1 MIKFH
6 AVLRSKISAL
16 ALGATLVA
24 PAAAQTTGPV
34 KVFLLA
40 GQSNMQGHGFITEQ
54 AAGIEVQGTLR
65 HFVDNNPGYAFL
77 RPAGNWVV
85 RNDTWMWV
93 RQGPVGSPNSDTYST
108 GNLTA
113 GFGAGTNIGP
123 TSWAIGPEFGMGMK
137 LGDYFNEEVVIVKIC
152 WGGTSLVGD
161 WRPPSTVA
169 KRGGVVGS
177 YYNIFLS
184 TWQQAQAAITARYP
198 GRAIEVKGFGWHQ
211 GENDRFSAAAT
222 AEYEANLADL
232 IVDLRAALN
241 APGMPVV
248 IATTSDGPVP
258 TAPNLWLD
266 IENAQLAMS
275 ARENV
280 STVSTRPNYRLP
292 AVSPRN
298 EDIHWNKNAESVYKN
313 GELMGDA
320 MVALLST
327 PDSPDA
333 TPPSPNPPGFAT
345 PPTALNSASV
355 TMTANTATDI
365 NGVQYRFVETTG
377 NPGATSSDWQYSPS
391 YVDTGLAPGT
401 TYSYAVQARDQS
413 VAGNTTAAQAAV
425 SATTFPV
432 DTAPPAPN
440 PMTFATAPAAA
451 NAITINMTATTA
463 VDANYPVEYFFEE
476 TTNTPGGTDSG
487 WQSSPA
493 FSDSGLRPGT
503 TYSYRVKA
511 RDKEA
516 APNETGWSA
525 VLSATTP
532 AVPAGTIVWSTPS
545 DISGPSDVS
554 TSGALVTSYTGHNAG
569 GNVTVN
575 GVVFAQGRIPNAQ
588 SSGGD
593 IGSRVPSTGNTGYD
607 TFLRSISW
615 NYTGGKVTFTGLTP
629 GASYEV
635 QIWAADNV
643 NTPTGMT
650 SIVLNHGTIYAVSLL
665 HEPLSGAPGQFTTGT
680 FTASGTTQEFNLA
693 TYNYYGT
700 PSQAVGGAAIT
711 NGLQLRLVSGVTAD
725 TTPPTPNPSSW
736 ATPPAAGG
744 STSITMTAS
753 TASDASGVEYFFDE
767 TTNGPGGSDSGWQDS
782 PSYTD
787 SGLAPSTL
795 YTYTVRVRD
804 KSPAQNATTASSPAS
819 ATTSAASPTST
830 RVWNINLG
838 NSTVTGTNQIA
849 TTDNFIGAAAENTA
863 NSIWNGI
870 APASGVVAS
879 TTLNDSTGSATNSP
893 TFQGSTSGGQLGSNN
908 NTLNPGD
915 KIFRTWV
922 KDDDNVHAF
931 DFTFGNLN
939 SASTYSLVVYSDW
952 TFDSGTGGMN
962 IVQTAGS
969 GLTGTFVLNRY
980 IGPGPAANGSVGPLL
995 RDTDPANTAATV
1007 SAQTNF
1013 ARFDGLTPS
1022 GSNTLTFR
1030 FGPAN
1035 GPVNGFQLVETSS
1048 VTPDDYTTWAAIY
1061 APANLSDPAADLDGD
1076 GMTND
1081 EERAFGLNPT
1091 SGSSVN
1097 PISVPFNRAAG
1108 TFSYTRRNRVLTKLD
1123 YTVWTSTTLGTWTE
1137 DTTAVQ
1143 VPGTVDVNGMQIVG
1157 VTLTPGLPAA
1167 PALFVRVR
1175 ALESAAP

>member
-1 MIKFH
+1 MMKFH
-6 AVLRSKISAL
+6 TVLPSKISSLAL
-16 ALGATLVA
+16 AATLVA
-24 PAAAQTTGPV
+24 AAAAQTTGPI

-40 GQSNMQGHGFITEQ
+40 GQSNAQGHGFITEQ
-54 AAGIEVQGTLR
+54 SGGVEVQATLR

-85 RNDTWMWV
+85 RDDAWMWV

-113 GFGAGTNIGP
+113 GFGAGTSNGP

-161 WRPPSTVA
+161 WRPPGTVA

-184 TWQQAQAAITARYP
+184 TWQQAQAAIAARYP

-258 TAPNLWLD
+258 TAPSLWLD

-280 STVSTRPNYRLP
+280 STISTRPNYRIP

-313 GELMGDA
+313 GELMGEA
-320 MVALLST
+320 MVALLAT
-327 PDSPDA
+327 PDPPDA
-333 TPPSPNPPGFAT
+333 TPPSPNPLGFAT

-355 TMTANTATDI
+355 TMTANAASDI
-365 NGVQYRFVETTG
+365 NGVQYRFVETSG
-377 NPGATSSDWQYSPS
+377 NSGGTSSAWQYSPN
-391 YVDTGLAPGT
+391 YVDNGLTPGT
-401 TYSYAVQARDQS
+401 TYRYTVQARDQS
-413 VAGNTTAAQAAV
+413 VANNPTTAQPALP
-425 SATTFPV
+425 ATTFPV

-463 VDANYPVEYFFEE
+463 VDANYPVEYLFEE
-476 TTNTPGGTDSG
+476 TTNNPGGTDSG
-487 WQSSPA
+487 WQSSPV
-493 FSDSGLRPGT
+493 FSDPGLKPGT

-516 APNETGWSA
+516 APNETGWSTL
-525 VLSATTP
+525 LSAVTP
-532 AVPAGTIVWSTPS
+532 AVPAGTIAWSTPS
-545 DISGPSDVS
+545 DISGPTDVS
-554 TSGALVTSYTGHNAG
+554 TAGTLVTSYTGHNAG

-593 IGSRVPSTGNTGYD
+593 IGSRVPSTGNTPYD

-615 NYTGGKVTFTGLTP
+615 NYTGGKVNFTGLTP
-629 GASYEV
+629 GANYEI

-650 SIVLNHGTIYAVSLL
+650 SIVLNHGTIYAVSLV
-665 HEPLSGAPGQFTTGT
+665 HEPLSGAAGQFTTGT

-711 NGLQLRLVSGVTAD
+711 NGLQLRLISGGAPDNTA
-725 TTPPTPNPSSW
+725 PTPNPSSW
-736 ATPPAAGG
+736 ATPPASNG
-744 STSITMTAS
+744 STGIAMTAT

-767 TTNGPGGSDSGWQDS
+767 TTNGPGGTDSGWQDS
-782 PSYTD
+782 PGYTD
-787 SGLAPSTL
+787 TGLTPGTG
-795 YTYTVRVRD
+795 YTYTVRTRD
-804 KSPAQNATTASSPAS
+804 KSPAQNATTASAPAS
-819 ATTSAASPTST
+819 ATTSSAQSTST
-830 RVWNINLG
+830 RVWNVNVGSVI
-838 NSTVTGTNQIA
+838 SSGTNQI
-849 TTDNFIGAAAENTA
+849 TTADNFMGAATENTSNSLWNTVSSTALA
-863 NSIWNGI
+863 NL
-870 APASGVVAS
+870 A
-879 TTLNDSTGSATNSP
+879 DSTGNTTGAVSFKITPIATSSINFGTQSL
-893 TFQGSTSGGQLGSNN
+893 TTGH
-908 NTLNPGD
+908 
-915 KIFRTWV
+915 KIFRTWI
-922 KDDDNVHAF
+922 KDDGNNDLF
-931 DFTFGNLN
+931 DITFGNLN
-939 SASTYSLVVYSDW
+939 PSSTYSLVIYSDW
-952 TFDSGTGGMN
+952 FWANGNGALPVTQTG
-962 IVQTAGS
+962 GS
-969 GLTGTFVLNRY
+969 GLAGTYRINRDVAS
-980 IGPGPAANGSVGPLL
+980 GVNGAVGALLEDTNPADVASGE
-995 RDTDPANTAATV
+995 
-1007 SAQTNF
+1007 TNF
-1013 ARFDGLTPS
+1013 ARFNGLMPS
-1022 GSNTLTFR
+1022 AGNTLSFNM
-1030 FGPAN
+1030 GAVN
-1035 GPVNGFQLVETSS
+1035 GPVNGFQLIETISTT
-1048 VTPDDYTTWAAIY
+1048 VPDYTTWAAIY

-1076 GMTND
+1076 GMTNG

-1091 SGSSVN
+1091 RGSSVN

-1108 TFSYTRRNRVLTKLD
+1108 TFSYTRRNPPLTNLT
-1123 YTVWTSTTLGTWTE
+1123 YTVWTSATLGSWTE
-1137 DTTAVQ
+1137 DSTAVQ
-1143 VPGTVDVNGMQIVG
+1143 SPGTPDANGMQVVG
-1157 VTLTPGLPAA
+1157 VTLTPGLLAA
-1167 PALFVRVR
+1167 PALFVRVK
-1175 ALESAAP
+1175 ALEPTAP